1 MNKTETAI
9 SSFEHINNLRI
20 EALAEDLTKRL
31 KFLNP
36 KATSGLD
43 IGCQR
48 GQITERIEM
57 NTGITFVGLEPNI
70 KDVTALSRY
79 VKIIQGYANEL
90 PFTDSTFDFVLM
102 ISVLE
107 HIQPNELKDSLSE
120 VHRVLKYDGFLL
132 IQIPNMNFPIEV
144 HSHLPFQ
151 QFLPTTLG
159 DKYLSIFS
167 HGRYKKSEWYRTS
180 PKKII
185 SLASRVGLSLVNLER
200 FQYPKSVFPKKFL
213 FFYPILK
220 ILPLDFILTLKRES
234 VR

>member
-9 SSFEHINNLRI
+9 NSYDHLYDLRI

-43 IGCQR
+43 IGCSE
-48 GQITERIEM
+48 GQITERIQM

-70 KDVTALSRY
+70 DDVTALSRY
-79 VKIIQGYANEL
+79 VKIIQGYAKEI

-144 HSHLPFQ
+144 HSRLPFQ
-151 QFLPTTLG
+151 QFLPRTLG

-167 HGRYKKSEWYRTS
+167 HGRVKKSEWYRTS

-200 FQYPKSVFPKKFL
+200 FQYPRSVFPKKFL

-220 ILPLDFILTLKRES
+220 ILPLDFILTLERE
-234 VR
+234 

>member
-1 MNKTETAI
+1 MNKTGAAI
-9 SSFEHINNLRI
+9 NSYDHLYDLRI
-20 EALAEDLTKRL
+20 EALVEGRTKRL

-48 GQITERIEM
+48 GQITERIQM
-57 NTGITFVGLEPNI
+57 NTGITFVGLEPSI

-79 VKIIQGYANEL
+79 VKIIKGYANEL

-144 HSHLPFQ
+144 HSRLPFQ

-200 FQYPKSVFPKKFL
+200 FQYPRSVFPKKFL

-220 ILPLDFILTLKRES
+220 ILPLDFILALKRE
-234 VR
+234 

>member
-1 MNKTETAI
+1 MNKTETDI
-9 SSFEHINNLRI
+9 NSDEHLYELRI
-20 EALAEDLTKRL
+20 EALAEELTKRL

-48 GQITERIEM
+48 GYLTERIQM
-57 NTGITFVGLEPNI
+57 NTGITFVGIEPYI
-70 KDVTALSRY
+70 KDVTALSRH
-79 VKIIQGYANEL
+79 VKIIQGYANKL

-144 HSHLPFQ
+144 HSRLPFQ
-151 QFLPTTLG
+151 QFLPRTLG
-159 DKYLSIFS
+159 DKYLSIFT
-167 HGRYKKSEWYRTS
+167 HGRYKKSDWYRIS

-185 SLASRVGLSLVNLER
+185 SLASQVGLSLVNLER

-220 ILPLDFILTLKRES
+220 IIPLDFVLTLKRES

>member
-1 MNKTETAI
+1 MNKTGAAI
-9 SSFEHINNLRI
+9 NSYDHLYDLRI
-20 EALAEDLTKRL
+20 EALVEGLTKRL

-48 GQITERIEM
+48 GQITERIQM
-57 NTGITFVGLEPNI
+57 NTGITFVGLEPSI

-79 VKIIQGYANEL
+79 VKIIKGYANEL

-144 HSHLPFQ
+144 HSRLPFQ

-200 FQYPKSVFPKKFL
+200 FQYPRSVFPKKFL

-220 ILPLDFILTLKRES
+220 ILPLDFILALKRE
-234 VR
+234 